1 MNCTCDFILPTQNG
15 WNKHYD
21 NCKTLWKHDKYEYPK
36 NKDGSMQ
43 LPNKHLSKLDCDI
56 LYHLGFD
63 TVKHDLPAMFGD
75 IKFVCMGGTKYRMK
89 DVAAHISQLLNI
101 PCDFNNMVKQA
112 KRYVMY
118 KVGPVLCV
126 NHGIGIPSMTVVLEE
141 VLKMLFYAKAKD
153 PIFFRLGTSGGM
165 GIPAGSVVIS
175 SWAMNGTLE
184 KIYDLPILGKTKT
197 FPAIFDQRLNQEL
210 YSIAC
215 HEDYNTYVGGTMTAN
230 DFYRGEGRTDGAFCD
245 YTESDKMDFLQ
256 TLVGLG
262 VKNLEMEATAFAAIT
277 KEAGLRAAELC
288 ITFLDRLLGDQVTPD
303 AQTLSQWQK
312 RPAIIVSKYIEA
324 YYNTKK

>member
-21 NCKTLWKHDKYEYPK
+21 NCKTIWKHDKYEYPK

-75 IKFVCMGGTKYRMK
+75 IK
-89 DVAAHISQLLNI
+89 
-101 PCDFNNMVKQA
+101 
-112 KRYVMY
+112 
-118 KVGPVLCV
+118 
-126 NHGIGIPSMTVVLEE
+126 HGIGIPSMTVVLEE

-262 VKNLEMEATAFAAIT
+262 VKNLEMEATAFSAIT

-303 AQTLSQWQK
+303 GQTLSQWQK
-312 RPAIIVSKYIEA
+312 RPAIIVGKYIEA